1 MKKLFSLFVAMMAA
15 FSLSAKTIYCE
26 MSQSWWTA
34 DGAAVGIYTW
44 NDNGDP
50 KAAWPGERMTLVEGT
65 TDVWSFDLDTE
76 IYHMC
81 IFTRVNGEG
90 DVADFG
96 AKTGDQL
103 IPTDDKNLFTITSE
117 TAVWGDPG
125 CDGVWSVYGE
135 EPVDPFANIVIGAA
149 KTADELAENEVFAA
163 EGSEFSATIYDSGNK
178 MVIDSNACRFGT
190 AEAYQMYRT
199 RLKSGGASGSDKN
212 YLSLNIPAAGTL
224 RVAPRSASGTATDRA
239 LFILQGNDTLYK
251 EIVMDAQ
258 AIEVVEGEGTVKV
271 FPYVSVPVA
280 AGSVIVRYSGS
291 MNFYGFGFQA
301 AETPEPVLPSI
312 ALIGGMNGWD
322 GSKGEFVAAA
332 DKASASL
339 TLDLAEMPQ
348 EYGHAF
354 KLLVDGVAMGSE
366 RVEGNPFTFTREN
379 NTLSPVDHVAVGD
392 DEIFWLVMDVTGE
405 YTFTYTFADSSLV
418 VTYPAVSH
426 TYTVAGDNAYVF
438 GTTWDVTNTSNDME
452 LQEDNTYK
460 WEKENLELPVGNV
473 EFKVAQD
480 HSWSV
485 NYPKD
490 NYVLAIAESGSYTI
504 TITFNPEG
512 NVVSAEATKTGDADV
527 TPSVAMHGDFT
538 KDGWKDTENFTI
550 AEDKASASL
559 TLTLAA
565 DRYEFG
571 MRIGGSGNWTANGA
585 QFSRENPSAEVVA
598 GSGNLVLTTD
608 VDGEYTFTWTYATN
622 TLAITFPAK
631 EEGIAEV
638 VAAGKAAKVVRDG
651 QLLILKGNK
660 TFNAQGAIV
669 R

>member
-15 FSLSAKTIYCE
+15 LSLSAVEIVFTE
-26 MSQSWWTA
+26 A
-34 DGAAVGIYTW
+34 
-44 NDNGDP
+44 
-50 KAAWPGERMTLVEGT
+50 KAA
-65 TDVWSFDLDTE
+65 
-76 IYHMC
+76 
-81 IFTRVNGEG
+81 
-90 DVADFG
+90 
-96 AKTGDQL
+96 
-103 IPTDDKNLFTITSE
+103 DD
-117 TAVWGDPG
+117 
-125 CDGVWSVYGE
+125 
-135 EPVDPFANIVIGAA
+135 
-149 KTADELAENEVFAA
+149 LAENEVFTVD
-163 EGSEFSATIYDSGNK
+163 GSDFSATITDPDNK
-178 MVIDSNACRFGT
+178 MAIDANTARFGT
-190 AEAYQMYRT
+190 PEAFTDYT
-199 RLKSGGASGSDKN
+199 HRLKTGGKSSATKN
-212 YLSLNIPAAGTL
+212 FITLNIPAAGQL
-224 RVAPRSASGTATDRA
+224 RIAVRTGSNSATDRNLVIA
-239 LFILQGNDTLYK
+239 QGEDTLYNQVIK
-251 EIVMDAQ
+251 EDDKT
-258 AIEVVEGEGTVKV
+258 VVPGEGGDTNYY
-271 FPYVSVPVA
+271 PYVIVPVQ
-280 AGSVIVRYSGS
+280 AGSVVLTYPVNGL
-291 MNFYGFGFQA
+291 NFYAFGFQA
-301 AETPEPVLPSI
+301 TETPEPVLPSI

-322 GSKGEFVAAA
+322 GSQGEFVAAA

-348 EYGHAF
+348 DEGYAF

-405 YTFTYTFADSSLV
+405 YTFTYTFADNSLV
-418 VTYPAVSH
+418 VTYPVVSH

-438 GTTWDVTNTSNDME
+438 GTTWDVTNTANDME